1 MADTFD
7 MKKITVSVIGFGAMG
22 GAVIRALCKK
32 IDPHSVKVSARHFEH
47 AEAIAAETKCIAFP
61 TNAEAARTSDF
72 VFIAVKPACVPSVLQ
87 EISSAL
93 REDAVVVSMA
103 VGISLDTLSG
113 ACGKPAV
120 RIMPNMP
127 VSVGEGMTAIA
138 ASSDV
143 SEERIAAVCAIL
155 EASGRV
161 ERVDEKL
168 MDCVT
173 AVSGSGPAYAFVFIE
188 ALADAAVRCG
198 MPRKAAYVYAA
209 QTVKGAAAA
218 VLAGGKSPAALKDA
232 VCSPG
237 GTTIE
242 GIAALEKAGFRS
254 AVFDAVKAAYEK
266 SAAMGKR

>member
-1 MADTFD
+1 MADAFD
-7 MKKITVSVIGFGAMG
+7 VKKLTVSVIGCGAMG

-32 IDPHSVKVSARHFEH
+32 IDPQSVKVSAKHFEH
-47 AEAIAAETKCIAFP
+47 AEAIAAETKCVAAK
-61 TNAEAARTSDF
+61 TNAEAVQKSDY
-72 VFIAVKPACVPSVLQ
+72 VFIAVKPAFVISVLE
-87 EISSAL
+87 EISSSLKA
-93 REDAVVVSMA
+93 DATVVSMA
-103 VGISLDTLSG
+103 AGVPLEALSRT
-113 ACGKPAV
+113 CGKPSL

-127 VSVGEGMTAIA
+127 LSVGEGMTALA
-138 ASSDV
+138 ASRDV
-143 SEERIAAVCAIL
+143 SEERVAAICALL
-155 EASGRV
+155 EASGKV

-198 MPRKAAYVYAA
+198 MPREAAYVYAA

-218 VLAGGKSPAALKDA
+218 VLAGGKNPASLKDA

-242 GIAALEKAGFRS
+242 GIAALEKGGFRS

-266 SAAMGKR
+266 SAAMSKG